1 MKGATFLLLV
11 ALGAISLA
19 GCATEQANDS
29 AARQSSP
36 YLLSA
41 ANNSLFQEE
50 PFIRQMN
57 PPIDP

>member
-1 MKGATFLLLV
+1 MKRAAFLLLV
-11 ALGAISLA
+11 ALGTISLS

-36 YLLSA
+36 YIFSA

-50 PFIRQMN
+50 PFIWQMN
-57 PPIDP
+57 PPVDP